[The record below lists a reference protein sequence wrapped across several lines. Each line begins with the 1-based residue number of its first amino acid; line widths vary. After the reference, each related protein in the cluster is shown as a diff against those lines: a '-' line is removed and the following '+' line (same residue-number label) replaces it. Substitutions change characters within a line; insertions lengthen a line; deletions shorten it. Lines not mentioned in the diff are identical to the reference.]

1 MRTSSETHKADAL
14 CDLSRKTHTRAHTH
28 GRTYS
33 FSHTHSSSRS
43 RCFVPPIQQDT
54 HTHAHKNTQSSSS
67 TRCAI
72 HASTSAIAPH
82 SRWHSFRP
90 CAQFQPPL
98 LGAAHAHESVRKL
111 KGQWIVCVCVC
122 VCVQKIN
129 DTVRSRSLREA
140 TFKKLIKITILV
152 REGVWGLIYEFE
164 GTREGPA
171 GN

>member
-90 CAQFQPPL
+90 CAQLQPFYL
-98 LGAAHAHESVRKL
+98 LVNNPPPSHDAIVIEQQTLLTADGTVSAHAL
-111 KGQWIVCVCVC
+111 
-122 VCVQKIN
+122 N
-129 DTVRSRSLREA
+129 FSLRCWA
-140 TFKKLIKITILV
+140 QPTHTNLC
-152 REGVWGLIYEFE
+152 GS
-164 GTREGPA
+164 
-171 GN
+171 